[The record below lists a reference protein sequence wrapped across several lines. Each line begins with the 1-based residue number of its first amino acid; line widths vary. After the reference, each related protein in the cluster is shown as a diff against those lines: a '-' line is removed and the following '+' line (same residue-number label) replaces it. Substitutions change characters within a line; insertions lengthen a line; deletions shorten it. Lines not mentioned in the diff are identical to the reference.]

1 MQYSTVQCS
10 TVCEHSQ
17 IISVVVLGLGYLRCL
32 GTKYSP
38 LCGITHTE
46 VALAERGLRARD
58 RGRGGREG
66 RVEGEGEGEQEEG
79 EGSACYLR
87 ITRVE

>member
-1 MQYSTVQCS
+1 MSEVCAVLSSAVQYS

-46 VALAERGLRARD
+46 VALAERGLRETETGGGEGGRN
-58 RGRGGREG
+58 RGEGKGRGKEREG
-66 RVEGEGEGEQEEG
+66 SEGG
-79 EGSACYLR
+79 
-87 ITRVE
+87 